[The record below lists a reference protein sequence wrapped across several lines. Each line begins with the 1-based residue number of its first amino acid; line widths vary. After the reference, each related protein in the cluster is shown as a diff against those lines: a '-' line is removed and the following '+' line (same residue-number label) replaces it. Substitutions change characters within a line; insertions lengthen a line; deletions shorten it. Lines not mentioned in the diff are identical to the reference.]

1 MGIPSYFRGILQKYP
16 GCLLSN
22 LPKKPSAL
30 CFDFNCLI
38 YRCLKSPSMPVY
50 SVITEDEWE
59 KQLLEEIEK
68 SVLEIWKISGK
79 PSRVFLAVDG
89 VVPMAKI
96 RQQRVRRFK
105 SAWLRKLSHSG
116 EAWDTNAIT
125 PGTRFMECL
134 KQKLNALSKK
144 HIGWIVS
151 GVDEYGEGEHKIMNW
166 LRHLTIDSDPQ
177 DLKDIVVYGLDADL
191 ILLTMLV
198 GETQNL
204 PMFLL
209 REKQEFGR
217 TMGIDKEKQEY
228 QFMNIREFKEKLGL
242 KTRSDVLNYIGYMSL
257 MGNDF
262 LPHSLTHKL
271 SEDGHDFVLHE
282 LRNQREKLIDDDGRV
297 STLVLKGVF
306 ERWSHDEDSRMMHMI
321 TKKREQAA
329 RGVGKGMSEED
340 GLPLQWN
347 VEAAFLEGGKLRGGW
362 RDVYWNFLH
371 IQADVDHICQEY
383 LKGVQWIMDY
393 YLGKPVTMS
402 WMFPAWIPP
411 LWSDLARFVSKGVPV
426 DMGEVGVTPSPE
438 EQLAMVLP
446 LESWNLVRSPH
457 LRRLPVEL
465 PSMWPRKFGFQ
476 SVGRKWLWECEAL
489 IPVLTVER
497 LRGASVRDTLN
508 KTI

>member
-1 MGIPSYFRGILQKYP
+1 
-16 GCLLSN
+16 
-22 LPKKPSAL
+22 
-30 CFDFNCLI
+30 
-38 YRCLKSPSMPVY
+38 
-50 SVITEDEWE
+50 
-59 KQLLEEIEK
+59 
-68 SVLEIWKISGK
+68 
-79 PSRVFLAVDG
+79 
-89 VVPMAKI
+89 
-96 RQQRVRRFK
+96 
-105 SAWLRKLSHSG
+105 
-116 EAWDTNAIT
+116 
-125 PGTRFMECL
+125 MECL

-166 LRHLTIDSDPQ
+166 LRHLSIDSAKKDS
-177 DLKDIVVYGLDADL
+177 KDIVVYGLDADL

-217 TMGIDKEKQEY
+217 SLGLIKEKQEY

-297 STLVLKGVF
+297 SMFVLKGVF
-306 ERWSHDEDSRMMHMI
+306 ERWSQDEDSRMMHMI

-329 RGVGKGMSEED
+329 RGLGKGMSEED

-371 IQADVDHICQEY
+371 IQADTDHICQEY

-426 DMGEVGVTPSPE
+426 DMGEVGVIPSPE

-497 LRGASVRDTLN
+497 LRDASVRDTLN
-508 KTI
+508 KSI